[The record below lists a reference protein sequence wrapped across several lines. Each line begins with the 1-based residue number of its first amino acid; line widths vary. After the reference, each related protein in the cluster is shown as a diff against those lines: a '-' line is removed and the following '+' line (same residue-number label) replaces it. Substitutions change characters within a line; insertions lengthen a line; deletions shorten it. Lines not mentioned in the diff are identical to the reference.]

1 METSI
6 FAGRNSSRKQES
18 LISLK
23 FLFPG
28 SWNSPDLC
36 TWFSLCVFVSSA
48 VKPFVLSGF
57 MRSLSYIS
65 SPCFLSSI
73 QLTQPSASLSVP
85 LDVSFSHSL
94 AEKKTHHSW
103 KCQCASIRCAV
114 WTVNIH
120 LVSTETGCQ
129 RPSCGIFLQHLG
141 ICLQYST
148 VHIQYT
154 HPGMYNAAV

>member
-6 FAGRNSSRKQES
+6 FAGGNSSRKHES

-36 TWFSLCVFVSSA
+36 TWFSLSVFVSSA
-48 VKPFVLSGF
+48 VKPFVLSRF
-57 MRSLSYIS
+57 VPSLFYVS

-94 AEKKTHHSW
+94 AEKNRRSW
-103 KCQCASIRCAV
+103 KWQRASIRCLDSK
-114 WTVNIH
+114 H
-120 LVSTETGCQ
+120 
-129 RPSCGIFLQHLG
+129 PSGFHRDGMSAPFMRDIFQHLG

-154 HPGMYNAAV
+154 HPGMYNAGV